1 MTYAVGNVIVA
12 TDFQTFRGTIG
23 PASPYPDASAAMEK
37 VAALV
42 GAGFSTRGYG
52 QTSMTLDGVTTGMPV
67 TALQWN
73 NLRNSMNAINIHT
86 GSGLSLQSNVSVGN
100 TVQALNGTLG
110 RPNISAL
117 ITSLDG
123 NRLNFD
129 VGQMTVS
136 SVLSS
141 VRNTSWFTQV
151 YHEFTATF
159 SSENAARYFFN
170 SGSQVYL
177 AASRTGGSASSLNTQ
192 MSQMLSNM
200 GTIKVGAQATTYT
213 GFGGT
218 AYPIGYYGLTG
229 TYQTLFYHVGSYSGI
244 SYTVQAR
251 AEGISGA
258 NGGNGSVIRFQAI
271 FATGLPSY
279 DVLDGTLTSSISQL
293 LAGGVLSITAPAYVT
308 TVAL

>member
-12 TDFQTFRGTIG
+12 SDFQTFRGSIG
-23 PASPYPDASAAMEK
+23 PASPYPDNPSATNK
-37 VAALV
+37 VAALI
-42 GAGFSTRGYG
+42 GTGYGTRGYG
-52 QTSMTLDGVTTGMPV
+52 QSTTLNGVATSDPV
-67 TALQWN
+67 TAVQWN

-86 GSGLSLQSNVSVGN
+86 GSGLSLQSNVSVGG
-100 TVQALNGTLG
+100 TIQALNGTLG
-110 RPNISAL
+110 RPNIPVL
-117 ITSLDG
+117 ISSLDT
-123 NRLNFD
+123 NRMNFN

-136 SVLSS
+136 SVL
-141 VRNTSWFTQV
+141 TSTRSTTWFTQV

-159 SSENAARYFFN
+159 SSENQARYFFN
-170 SGSQVYL
+170 TGSQVYL

-192 MSQMLSNM
+192 MTQMLTDM
-200 GTIKVGAQATTYT
+200 GTIRVGAQSTTYT

-218 AYPIGYYGLTG
+218 TYPIGYYGLTG

-251 AEGISGA
+251 AEGITGT
-258 NGGNGSVIRFQAI
+258 NGGNGNVIRFQAI

-279 DVLDGTLTSSISQL
+279 DTLDGILTSSISQL
-293 LAGGVLSITAPAYVT
+293 LAGGVLTVSAPTYLT